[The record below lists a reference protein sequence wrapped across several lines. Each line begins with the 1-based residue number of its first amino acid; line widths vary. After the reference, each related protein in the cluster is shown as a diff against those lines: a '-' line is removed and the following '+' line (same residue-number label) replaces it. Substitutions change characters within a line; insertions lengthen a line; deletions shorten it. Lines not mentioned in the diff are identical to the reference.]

1 MRYILIIILFLVP
14 ITLFAVTGEDVR
26 FDWELGEPAVTLN
39 ATLACT
45 DTAVARADWVLG
57 EPTVVFDATA
67 TCTAVVAP
75 AAVAD
80 PGVIWFTA
88 D

>member
-1 MRYILIIILFLVP
+1 MRYLFIIL
-14 ITLFAVTGEDVR
+14 LFAFPLSLGAVTGEDVM

-45 DTAVARADWVLG
+45 GTAVARADWVLG

-67 TCTAVVAP
+67 TCTDVVAAP
-75 AAVAD
+75 SVGDA
-80 PGVIWFTA
+80 GIIWFTI
-88 D
+88 